1 MKATKRTILAVVFL
15 GLSCLT
21 STALASPSD
30 TSCSI
35 NIPAGTIIRVY
46 PDEHIVAGTTS
57 GPVLFTVAADVRF
70 FVNRPPILPRGSK
83 IIGKMESSAE
93 AGRLWGRARA
103 HLAFSSIL
111 MPDFCEY
118 PIDATL
124 IGTKKYQVREEVIIG
139 RGHARRDALALL
151 FPPTTLYQLIRL
163 PARGPKL
170 SIREEEQLVIKL
182 VQPAYL
188 ARSQS
193 DQTAASIEQTRQS
206 ATPAT
211 ASKPPNLECPKL
223 YNGGMVLPA
232 RSGSLRSFRNAT
244 VYDVVLYANGI
255 PVGTIASC
263 SESVLSLPRGE
274 VKLKAIATVPEDNGQ
289 REVEAALG
297 LNDKLTGWQ
306 VLSLHEKSTTIR

>member
-1 MKATKRTILAVVFL
+1 MKATKRTILAAVFL

-21 STALASPSD
+21 SIALASPSD

-83 IIGKMESSAE
+83 IIGKMESSSE
-93 AGRLWGRARA
+93 AGRLWGRAKA
-103 HLAFSSIL
+103 HLVFSSIL
-111 MPDFCEY
+111 LPDFCEY

-124 IGTKKYQVREEVIIG
+124 IGTKRYQVREEVIIG
-139 RGHARRDALALL
+139 QGHAHRDALALL

-182 VQPAYL
+182 LQPVYA

-193 DQTAASIEQTRQS
+193 DQTAVSVEQRSQLAPTFATGSRPAS
-206 ATPAT
+206 
-211 ASKPPNLECPKL
+211 LECPKL
-223 YNGGMVLPA
+223 SNRGMVGA
-232 RSGSLRSFRNAT
+232 SWRSFQNT
-244 VYDVVLYANGI
+244 TPYYVVVYGNGI
-255 PVGTIASC
+255 PLGRFAPC
-263 SESVLSLPRGE
+263 SESVLLLPRGGLR
-274 VKLKAIATVPEDNGQ
+274 LKAIATIPDDDGQ
-289 REVEAALG
+289 HEAEAVLG
-297 LNDKLTGWQ
+297 LNDQLTGWQ
-306 VLSLHEKSTTIR
+306 VLSVHEKTSTLR